1 MSNNE
6 TCPVCD
12 SENITGGQVDTDTG
26 VCWQSVQCDECLSE
40 WQEVYNFS
48 YIDNIKTKEVAG

>member
-1 MSNNE
+1 MNNNE

-12 SENITGGQVDTDTG
+12 SENITGGQVDTE
-26 VCWQSVQCDECLSE
+26 QSVQCDECLSE